1 MVEWL
6 ERLDNGA
13 QSRLKVGSSWVGFA
27 MRRLENSV
35 NPAVNGYL
43 FSNQG
48 QTRQRKEREGLRLLS
63 SVPKIQWDYNR
74 HFPYGH

>member
-6 ERLDNGA
+6 ERLDNDA
-13 QSRLKVGSSWVGFA
+13 ESRRKVVSSWVGFA

-35 NPAVNGYL
+35 NLAVNGYL

-48 QTRQRKEREGLRLLS
+48 KTRQRKEREGLRLS
-63 SVPKIQWDYNR
+63 STVSKIQWDYNR
-74 HFPYGH
+74 YFPYGH